1 MPEIKH
7 RIVIDTNLW
16 ISFLLTR
23 SLSKLDQ
30 LFLDDKLVLLVSE
43 ELVDEIIEVA
53 QRPKFRKYFDLIN
66 LADLL
71 ANLRQKAEFIEVIS
85 KIEACRDEKDNFIL
99 SLAVDGAATSILT
112 GDKDLL
118 TLHPFKGIEILTVAS
133 FLDRL

>member
-30 LFLDDKLVLLVSE
+30 LFLDDKLLLLVSE
-43 ELVDEIIEVA
+43 ELIDEIIEVA
-53 QRPKFRKYFDLIN
+53 QRPKFRKYFDLID

-71 ANLRQKAEFIEVIS
+71 TNLRQKAEFIEVIS

>member
-7 RIVIDTNLW
+7 RIVVDTNLW

-23 SLSKLDQ
+23 SLDKLDQ

-53 QRPKFRKYFDLIN
+53 QRPKFRKYFDLID

>member
-43 ELVDEIIEVA
+43 ELIDEIIEVA
-53 QRPKFRKYFDLIN
+53 QRPKFRKYFDLID

-71 ANLRQKAEFIEVIS
+71 TNLRQKAEFIEVIS

-118 TLHPFKGIEILTVAS
+118 TLHPFKGIEIVTAAN

>member
-1 MPEIKH
+1 M
-7 RIVIDTNLW
+7 
-16 ISFLLTR
+16 
-23 SLSKLDQ
+23 
-30 LFLDDKLVLLVSE
+30 
-43 ELVDEIIEVA
+43 VDEIIEVA
-53 QRPKFRKYFDLIN
+53 QRPKFRKYFDLID

>member
-23 SLSKLDQ
+23 SLDKLDQ

-53 QRPKFRKYFDLIN
+53 QRPKFRKYFDLID